1 MEYHFLAQQVRQAH
15 QVDPAQTAT
24 PENQENEDPWVK
36 KVNGACLASQDST
49 VHQERQVVQ
58 VLKETEVILV
68 WRHHAHQLQVY
79 QAHQAHKADQ
89 DQKDTAAKISLL
101 KFQSQAHQ
109 AYQVTE
115 ASMVHQVQL
124 AQLFQ
129 VHQAHK
135 VHQVEMAFAAILV
148 LSQLLLIADDAITIT
163 NAQAVTFEGT
173 NAQDRLV
180 HTTNAHN
187 VTPTSMSLEHRTA
200 SNSGARTL
208 TLLVLYRLTIILKK
222 TSDLNFCSSRKI

>member
-1 MEYHFLAQQVRQAH
+1 MGAH

-49 VHQERQVVQ
+49 VHQE
-58 VLKETEVILV
+58 
-68 WRHHAHQLQVY
+68 LQVD
-79 QAHQAHKADQ
+79 QVITESQVDQAHKADQ

-163 NAQAVTFEGT
+163 NAQAVT
-173 NAQDRLV
+173 
-180 HTTNAHN
+180 
-187 VTPTSMSLEHRTA
+187 
-200 SNSGARTL
+200 
-208 TLLVLYRLTIILKK
+208 I
-222 TSDLNFCSSRKI
+222 